1 MAAASTST
9 FSVLDDYGF
18 KYETLRTREKIKVRI
33 TPESWFIRTVKD
45 LKNIRKGINW
55 ERLRF
60 RLRNRR
66 DYVRIEVGG
75 KEFFAEMDYER
86 IRELIDEIIGW
97 KIKDDD
103 LDLIFH
109 NPDFENRT
117 IRILYVDRN
126 GRKILISEN
135 EVIENPTIY
144 EYDYRRKC
152 WEVA

>member
-1 MAAASTST
+1 M
-9 FSVLDDYGF
+9 
-18 KYETLRTREKIKVRI
+18 
-33 TPESWFIRTVKD
+33 
-45 LKNIRKGINW
+45 KNIRKGINW